1 MAKEDLTNE
10 EVQELAKKLQKTDK
24 VFKKVAD
31 VEALEDKDV
40 EEVSGGFISQRGYTA
55 GLLIFCPNCGE
66 TRKGFFIHKG
76 EYARDTDLYY
86 CNACGTLFA
95 ADRDGHIMITP

>member
-1 MAKEDLTNE
+1 MAKELTNE

-24 VFKKVAD
+24 VFEKVAD
-31 VEALEDKDV
+31 VEALEDEDM
-40 EEVSGGFISQRGYTA
+40 EEVNGGFISKRGYTS
-55 GLLIFCPNCGE
+55 GLRIYCPRCGA
-66 TRKGFFIHKG
+66 TKKKWFIHKG

-95 ADRDGHIMITP
+95 ADYAGHIYETP